1 MLPSNMTQSG
11 AASPGDDLPS
21 RTVRRITRRIIPFL
35 FCLYLI
41 AYLDRVNVSFAAL
54 EMTRDLGMTHEAFGF
69 GAGIFFLGY
78 FLLEIPGAVLVE
90 VWSARKWIARIMIT
104 WGLLSAC
111 TGLVNSA
118 NEFYVIRFCLGLAE
132 AGFFPGMIV
141 YLSHWYRGVDRAKAV
156 ASFMIAIPAS
166 EIIGAPISAY
176 LMKIDWLGL
185 AGWRWLLLLE
195 GLPAVVLGIVTL
207 FYLTDRPKDA
217 KWLKPDER
225 DWITRE
231 LEAESAERG
240 SHKNMF
246 SGLTD
251 FRVLLLLGAYFAL
264 MNVSYALVMW
274 LPKILKATY
283 GKTTFATTLLTSV
296 PFLVATPMILWIGW
310 HSDKTGERRWHCA
323 LPLLCCGAAL
333 FALRSEGLPLIAAV
347 GLFAIAAAGMQSV
360 KGPLWAIATTL
371 LSGKAAAASI
381 GLINSFGNLGG
392 FVGPY
397 TVGYLANRTDG
408 FSAGLLYIVG
418 ASVVGAVLVLIA
430 GGLAR
435 KKARSGAAA
444 LVGTAQ

>member
-1 MLPSNMTQSG
+1 MRMSQPAVVAPAVELQT
-11 AASPGDDLPS
+11 

-35 FCLYLI
+35 FLLYLV

-54 EMTRDLGMTHEAFGF
+54 EMTRDLGMTNEAFGF

-104 WGLLSAC
+104 WGILSAC
-111 TGLVNSA
+111 TGFVRNA
-118 NEFYVIRFCLGLAE
+118 NEFYIIRFCLGLAE

-141 YLSHWYRGVDRAKAV
+141 YLSHWYRGADRAKAV

-176 LMKIDWLGL
+176 LMKLDWLGL
-185 AGWRWLLLLE
+185 AGWRWLLILE
-195 GLPAVVLGIVTL
+195 GIPAVVLGVVTL

-217 KWLKPDER
+217 KWLKDDER
-225 DWITRE
+225 DWITKE
-231 LEAESAERG
+231 LAAEGATRH

-246 SGLTD
+246 RGLTD
-251 FRVLLLLGAYFAL
+251 GRVLLLLGAYFAL

-274 LPKILKATY
+274 LPKILKAAY
-283 GKTTFATTLLTSV
+283 GHSTFATTLLTSV

-310 HSDKTGERRWHCA
+310 HSDRTNERPWHA
-323 LPLLCCGAAL
+323 AGPLLCCAAAML
-333 FALRSEGLPLIAAV
+333 FMRSEAIPLLAAV
-347 GLFAIAAAGMQSV
+347 GLFAIAVAGMQSA
-360 KGPLWAIATTL
+360 KGPIWAIATTL

-392 FVGPY
+392 FFGPY
-397 TVGYLANRTDG
+397 SVGWLSSRTEG
-408 FSAGLLYIVG
+408 FGAGLLYI
-418 ASVVGAVLVLIA
+418 
-430 GGLAR
+430 
-435 KKARSGAAA
+435 AAA
-444 LVGTAQ
+444 AVVAATFVLTAGRLVRLR

>member
-1 MLPSNMTQSG
+1 MSQTAVAGPAT
-11 AASPGDDLPS
+11 DLAT
-21 RTVRRITRRIIPFL
+21 RTTRRITRRIIPFL
-35 FCLYLI
+35 FCLYLV

-54 EMTRDLGMTHEAFGF
+54 EMTRDLGMTNQAFGF

-111 TGLVNSA
+111 TGLVNTA
-118 NEFYVIRFCLGLAE
+118 NQFYAVRFCLGLAE

-141 YLSHWYRGVDRAKAV
+141 YLSHWYRGADRAKAV

-176 LMKIDWLGL
+176 LMTLDWWGL
-185 AGWRWLLLLE
+185 AGWRWLLILE
-195 GLPAVVLGIVTL
+195 GLPAVILGIATW
-207 FYLTDRPKDA
+207 FYLTDRPSDA

-225 DWITRE
+225 EWITSE
-231 LEAESAERG
+231 LEREKEQRPEQSG
-240 SHKNMF
+240 NIW

-251 FRVLLLLGAYFAL
+251 RRVLLLLGAYFAL

-283 GKTTFATTLLTSV
+283 GHTTFATTLLTSV
-296 PFLVATPMILWIGW
+296 PFLIATPLILWIGW

-323 LPLLCCGAAL
+323 VPLLACAGAL
-333 FALRSEGLPLIAAV
+333 FALRSPDTPLMLAV
-347 GLFAIAAAGMQSV
+347 ALFGVAVAGMQSA

-371 LSGKAAAASI
+371 LSGKAAAASV

-392 FVGPY
+392 FFGPY
-397 TVGYLANRTDG
+397 TVGLLAGRTDG

-418 ASVVGAVLVLIA
+418 ASIVAAALILIA
-430 GGLAR
+430 GGLATR
-435 KKARSGAAA
+435 RRSAI
-444 LVGTAQ
+444 VPSPT

>member
-1 MLPSNMTQSG
+1 MLPSGMSSHTVASASG
-11 AASPGDDLPS
+11 LDLPE

-35 FCLYLI
+35 FVLYLV

-54 EMTRDLGMTHEAFGF
+54 EMTRDLNMTNKEFGF

-104 WGLLSAC
+104 WGILSAM
-111 TGLVNSA
+111 TGFVRNA
-118 NEFYVIRFCLGLAE
+118 NELYIVRFCLGLAE

-176 LMKIDWLGL
+176 LMKLDWYGL
-185 AGWRWLLLLE
+185 EGWRWLLILE
-195 GLPAVVLGIVTL
+195 GIPAVVLGFVTL

-217 KWLKPDER
+217 KWLKDDER

-231 LEAESAERG
+231 LAAESERLKSS
-240 SHKNMF
+240 SHTHIL
-246 SGLTD
+246 SGLRD
-251 FRVLLLLGAYFAL
+251 KRVLLLVGAYFAL

-283 GKTTFATTLLTSV
+283 GHTTFATTMLTAA
-296 PFLVATPMILWIGW
+296 PFLVATPLILWIGW
-310 HSDKTGERRWHCA
+310 HSDKTRERPWHA
-323 LPLLCCGAAL
+323 AGPLLCCAAATL
-333 FALRSEGLPLIAAV
+333 AMRLEGVPLIAAV
-347 GLFAIAAAGMQSV
+347 FLFAVSAAGMQSA
-360 KGPLWAIATTL
+360 KGPIWAIATTL
-371 LSGKAAAASI
+371 LSGKAAAASV

-392 FVGPY
+392 FFGPFAVGWLSSGS
-397 TVGYLANRTDG
+397 TGAFGSGLA
-408 FSAGLLYIVG
+408 Y
-418 ASVVGAVLVLIA
+418 IA
-430 GGLAR
+430 GAAVAG
-435 KKARSGAAA
+435 AA
-444 LVGTAQ
+444 LVLLAGRLARRQMAARR

>member
-1 MLPSNMTQSG
+1 MLPSNMTQSV

-111 TGLVNSA
+111 TGLVNSE

-166 EIIGAPISAY
+166 EIIRRADLRLSHEDRLVGTGGMAVAFASR
-176 LMKIDWLGL
+176 GL
-185 AGWRWLLLLE
+185 ACRCTRDRH
-195 GLPAVVLGIVTL
+195 AVL
-207 FYLTDRPKDA
+207 FDGSAKDA

-231 LEAESAERG
+231 LDAESADRG

-251 FRVLLLLGAYFAL
+251 SRVLLLLGAYFAL

-274 LPKILKATY
+274 LPKILKSTY

-371 LSGKAAAASI
+371 LSVRR
-381 GLINSFGNLGG
+381 L
-392 FVGPY
+392 
-397 TVGYLANRTDG
+397 R
-408 FSAGLLYIVG
+408 
-418 ASVVGAVLVLIA
+418 LV
-430 GGLAR
+430 
-435 KKARSGAAA
+435 SG
-444 LVGTAQ
+444 